1 VNLSDKSTPDSRKE
15 LFKTALIST
24 AGSVGC
30 LTVVIILGAILGG
43 MWLDNH
49 FGTKPTWTLTL
60 ALISIPLSVLVM
72 VIVVRAIIKRIQP
85 DLEKNRKN
93 KTSQENLSRGS

>member
-1 VNLSDKSTPDSRKE
+1 MNQSGKPTPDSRKE

-30 LTVVIILGAILGG
+30 FTVVIILGAILGG
-43 MWLDNH
+43 IWLDNH

-60 ALISIPLSVLVM
+60 ALASIPLSVLVM
-72 VIVVRAIIKRIQP
+72 VFIVRAIVKRIQP
-85 DLEKNRKN
+85 ELEKESK
-93 KTSQENLSRGS
+93 KQPSEENLTRGS

>member
-72 VIVVRAIIKRIQP
+72 VFVVRAIIKRIQP
-85 DLEKNRKN
+85 DPEKNRKN
-93 KTSQENLSRGS
+93 QTPQEILSRGS

>member
-1 VNLSDKSTPDSRKE
+1 MNLSDKSTPDSRKE

-30 LTVVIILGAILGG
+30 VTVVVMLGAILGG
-43 MWLDNH
+43 IWLDDH
-49 FGTKPTWTLTL
+49 FGTKPTWTVTL

-72 VIVVRAIIKRIQP
+72 ILVVRAIIKRIQP
-85 DLEKNRKN
+85 ELDKDRK
-93 KTSQENLSRGS
+93 TQPSEENLSRGS

>member
-1 VNLSDKSTPDSRKE
+1 MSLSDKSTPKSRNE
-15 LFKTALIST
+15 LFKTALISVT
-24 AGSVGC
+24 GSVGC
-30 LTVVIILGAILGG
+30 LTVLIILGAVLGG
-43 MWLDNH
+43 MWLDDH

-85 DLEKNRKN
+85 ELDKDRK
-93 KTSQENLSRGS
+93 KQPSEENLSRGS

>member
-1 VNLSDKSTPDSRKE
+1 VNLSEKSKSDSRKE
-15 LFKTALIST
+15 LFSTALLST

-30 LTVVIILGAILGG
+30 LTLVIILGAILGG
-43 MWLDNH
+43 IWLDNH

-72 VIVVRAIIKRIQP
+72 IIVVRGIIKRIQP
-85 DLEKNRKN
+85 ELDKDRKEHP
-93 KTSQENLSRGS
+93 SEENLSRGS

>member
-1 VNLSDKSTPDSRKE
+1 M
-15 LFKTALIST
+15 
-24 AGSVGC
+24 
-30 LTVVIILGAILGG
+30 VIILGAVLGG

-72 VIVVRAIIKRIQP
+72 VFVVRAIIKRIQP
-85 DLEKNRKN
+85 DLGKDRKN
-93 KTSQENLSRGS
+93 QTSQEDLSRGS

>member
-1 VNLSDKSTPDSRKE
+1 VNLSDKHTPRSRND
-15 LFKTALIST
+15 LFKTVLIST

-30 LTVVIILGAILGG
+30 ITVVVILGAILGG
-43 MWLDNH
+43 IWLDNH

-85 DLEKNRKN
+85 ELDNDRK
-93 KTSQENLSRGS
+93 KQPSEENL

>member
-1 VNLSDKSTPDSRKE
+1 MNLPDKSTPETRKE
-15 LFKTALIST
+15 LFRTALIST

-30 LTVVIILGAILGG
+30 LTVVIILGAVLGG
-43 MWLDNH
+43 MWLDEH

-72 VIVVRAIIKRIQP
+72 VFVVRAIIKRIQP
-85 DLEKNRKN
+85 DQEKNREN
-93 KTSQENLSRGS
+93 HTSQEDLSRGS